1 MGNEKKVLE
10 VLKKTYNSQQDF
22 NMASNSKMMARIAQS
37 IIKTESFWY
46 VFERQVMSM
55 LPVITIVLMVC
66 AIGSWKFSIQ
76 SQVEIIQLV
85 TIMDSGLEFNI
96 FNFLLG

>member
-1 MGNEKKVLE
+1 MGNEKKVLD
-10 VLKKTYNSQQDF
+10 VLKTTYNSQQDF

-37 IIKTESFWY
+37 NIKIESFWY

-55 LPVITIVLMVC
+55 LPVFTIVLMVC

>member
-1 MGNEKKVLE
+1 M
-10 VLKKTYNSQQDF
+10 F
-22 NMASNSKMMARIAQS
+22 
-37 IIKTESFWY
+37 
-46 VFERQVMSM
+46 FERQVMSM
-55 LPVITIVLMVC
+55 LPVFTIVLIVC